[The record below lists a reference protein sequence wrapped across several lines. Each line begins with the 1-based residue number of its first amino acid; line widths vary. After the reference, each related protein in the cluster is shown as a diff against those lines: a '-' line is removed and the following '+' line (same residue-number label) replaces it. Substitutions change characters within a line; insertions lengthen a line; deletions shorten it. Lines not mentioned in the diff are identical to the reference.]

1 VALQEYMLINNRVEL
16 IRLVTYQ
23 TLIRYSNV
31 KKEVLII

>member
-1 VALQEYMLINNRVEL
+1 MALQEYMLINNRVEL